1 MLVSKSLS
9 VDKDRTTIPTLI
21 TALFH
26 DLSPDKE
33 PKIPTQGEKREREL
47 QRLIPTRPQAD
58 RSVRRRSP

>member
-1 MLVSKSLS
+1 MLLRRLQEDLAREGKVLVSKSLS

-33 PKIPTQGEKREREL
+33 P
-47 QRLIPTRPQAD
+47 
-58 RSVRRRSP
+58 S